1 MSNIPLH
8 KVLKTDRLRLRV
20 VSLSDIH
27 LVWSASRY
35 EGFNDGMVWDPPLD
49 KKEMIPVTSKN
60 IKAWEEGVA
69 FTFTIEIAESNTP
82 VGRIDIRIES
92 EPGVWSIGFWI
103 HPEHQNSG
111 YATEASK
118 ELMRFGFDDLRASK
132 ITIAHAVWNTSSK
145 RVIEKLRFEFIRE
158 NPTGYLKAGEPVP
171 EYEYE
176 IRAFEFRNFWLQNT
190 EIL

>member
-92 EPGVWSIGFWI
+92 ETGVWSIGFWI

-145 RVIEKLRFEFIRE
+145 RVIEKLGFEFIRE